1 MLTLQI
7 HYKRTIKNRKPIS
20 NLCLRYYLNTT
31 MEIPDFKEL
40 FNYNHTVRQ
49 NYIDAFKQK
58 ISWEDMIK
66 NRETGWLSLKD
77 TLLHIIWVE
86 DSWINY
92 SVQGLEDPNR
102 PFPYSKYNSW
112 NAVDDYNLT
121 STLKIKN
128 HLSSLMPKDLW
139 RSVSRINI
147 DGIRRTTIVRD
158 VLIHV
163 LVEELHHR
171 GEIIAILWQMNIQ
184 PPDMGWL
191 SVMKKTDPVWVLM

>member
-1 MLTLQI
+1 MQ
-7 HYKRTIKNRKPIS
+7 
-20 NLCLRYYLNTT
+20 RYYNIIT
-31 MEIPDFKEL
+31 EISDFKEL

-49 NYIDAFKQK
+49 NYIDTFKQK
-58 ISWEDMIK
+58 LSWEDMVK

-102 PFPYSKYNSW
+102 PFSYFNYNSW
-112 NAVDDYNLT
+112 NAIDNYNLD
-121 STLKIKN
+121 STAKVNKYLD
-128 HLSSLMPKDLW
+128 SLTPNDLW
-139 RSVSRINI
+139 KSVSRLNI
-147 DGIRRTTIVRD
+147 DGIRRSTIVRD

-163 LVEELHHR
+163 MAEELHHR
-171 GEIIAILWQMNIQ
+171 GEIIAILWQMNFQ

-191 SVMKKTDPVWVLM
+191 SVMKKTDPIWMLK

>member
-1 MLTLQI
+1 
-7 HYKRTIKNRKPIS
+7 
-20 NLCLRYYLNTT
+20 

-58 ISWEDMIK
+58 LSWEDMIK

-92 SVQGLEDPNR
+92 SIQGLEDPNR
-102 PFPYSKYNSW
+102 PFPYSSYNSW
-112 NAVDDYNLT
+112 NIIDDYNLNST
-121 STLKIKN
+121 SKIN
-128 HLSSLMPKDLW
+128 NYLDSLRPNDLW
-139 RSVSRINI
+139 RPVSRLNI
-147 DGIRRTTIVRD
+147 DGIRRTTIVRE

-163 LVEELHHR
+163 IAEELHHR
-171 GEIIAILWQMNIQ
+171 GEIIAILWQMNFQ

-191 SVMKKTDPVWVLM
+191 SIMKKTDPVWVLK

>member
-1 MLTLQI
+1 MG
-7 HYKRTIKNRKPIS
+7 IS
-20 NLCLRYYLNTT
+20 G
-31 MEIPDFKEL
+31 FKEL

-49 NYIDAFKQK
+49 NYIETFKQELL
-58 ISWEDMIK
+58 WEDMTK

-92 SVQGLEDPNR
+92 SIQGLEDPNR
-102 PFPYSKYNSW
+102 PFPYSKYDSW
-112 NAVDDYNLT
+112 NAIDDYNCNC
-121 STLKIKN
+121 TLKVNDYLNSLNIED
-128 HLSSLMPKDLW
+128 LSKP
-139 RSVSRINI
+139 VSRLNK

-163 LVEELHHR
+163 ITEELHHR
-171 GEIIAILWQMNIQ
+171 GEIIAILWQLNFQ

-191 SVMKKTDPVWVLM
+191 SVMKKTDPIWVMK

>member
-1 MLTLQI
+1 
-7 HYKRTIKNRKPIS
+7 
-20 NLCLRYYLNTT
+20 
-31 MEIPDFKEL
+31 MEISDFKEL
-40 FNYNHTVRQ
+40 FSYNHTVRQ

-58 ISWEDMIK
+58 FSWEDMIK
-66 NRETGWLSLKD
+66 NWETGWLSLKD

-102 PFPYSKYNSW
+102 PFAYSDYNSW
-112 NAVDDYNLT
+112 NAIDDYNLKSIEKINNYLGSLT
-121 STLKIKN
+121 SN
-128 HLSSLMPKDLW
+128 DLW
-139 RSVSRINI
+139 RPVSRMNI
-147 DGIRRTTIVRD
+147 DGIRRSTIVRD

-163 LVEELHHR
+163 IIEELHHR

-191 SVMKKTDPVWVLM
+191 SIMKKQILHGY

>member
-1 MLTLQI
+1 MARFAQAAAGA
-7 HYKRTIKNRKPIS
+7 
-20 NLCLRYYLNTT
+20 CLDRRLADWDGHHRRLLRAVDHG
-31 MEIPDFKEL
+31 P
-40 FNYNHTVRQ
+40 VR
-49 NYIDAFKQK
+49 DG
-58 ISWEDMIK
+58 E
-66 NRETGWLSLKD
+66 
-77 TLLHIIWVE
+77 
-86 DSWINY
+86 
-92 SVQGLEDPNR
+92 
-102 PFPYSKYNSW
+102 FPYSKYNSW
-112 NAVDDYNLT
+112 NAIDDYNLT

-163 LVEELHHR
+163 LAEELHHR